1 MSRELY
7 PPNGIDPSLVLEIFG
22 QNPIVFH
29 RIYVDVTGDILA
41 ALWLSYAVYYQNE
54 VPEAFHDGWLSCSQA
69 QWQADTGLSRR
80 EQERARRRLRELDL
94 IVERRQPNAPM
105 QFRVNFDCLFDRLE
119 AAAAQA
125 QSGQGRDA

>member
-1 MSRELY
+1 MSRDLY
-7 PPNGIDPSLVLEIFG
+7 PPLGIDPSLVLEIFG

-54 VPEAFHDGWLSCSQA
+54 MPEALDDGWLARSQA
-69 QWQADTGLSRR
+69 QWQEDTGLSRR

-105 QFRVNFDCLFDRLE
+105 QFRVNFDRLFDRLE
-119 AAAAQA
+119 VAAANAH
-125 QSGQGRDA
+125 SGQGSGV